1 MDLFDTKPDEET
13 MRRLQYELEIRNPSK
28 ELVELVGQKTEDEEM
43 RRMVENND
51 KEAINE
57 ELGDLFF
64 TFLCLT
70 RHLDCD
76 PEEVLELANIKF
88 KKRFDEVKALLKKE
102 EMTYANPEEMDRL
115 WRIIKKEK

>member
-1 MDLFDTKPDEET
+1 MSNKNIFKKSLELQLKAKDIGLDWLEIEGVIAKLREET
-13 MRRLQYELEIRNPSK
+13 DE
-28 ELVELVGQKTEDEEM
+28 VEEAI
-43 RRMVENND
+43 ENND

-76 PEEVLELANIKF
+76 PEEVLDLANIKF
-88 KKRFDEVKALLKKE
+88 TKRFNEVKELLKKE
-102 EMTYANPEEMDRL
+102 GMTSANPEEMDRL
-115 WRIIKKEK
+115 WKIIKKEG

>member
-1 MDLFDTKPDEET
+1 MSNKNIFKKSLELQLKAKDIGLDWLEIEGVIAKLREET
-13 MRRLQYELEIRNPSK
+13 DE
-28 ELVELVGQKTEDEEM
+28 VEEAI
-43 RRMVENND
+43 ENND

-64 TFLCLT
+64 TFICLT
-70 RHLDCD
+70 RHLGCD

-115 WRIIKKEK
+115 WRIIKKGK

>member
-1 MDLFDTKPDEET
+1 MSNKNIFKKSLELQLKAKDIGLDWLEIEGVISKLKEET
-13 MRRLQYELEIRNPSK
+13 AE
-28 ELVELVGQKTEDEEM
+28 VEEAI
-43 RRMVENND
+43 ENND

-76 PEEVLELANIKF
+76 PEEVLGLANIKF
-88 KKRFDEVKALLKKE
+88 KKRFDEVKELLKKE